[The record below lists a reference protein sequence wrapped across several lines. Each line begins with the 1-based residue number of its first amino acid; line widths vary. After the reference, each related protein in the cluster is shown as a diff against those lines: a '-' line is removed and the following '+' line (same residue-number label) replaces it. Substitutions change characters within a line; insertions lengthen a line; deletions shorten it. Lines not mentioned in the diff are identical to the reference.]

1 MESKP
6 HSVLTPYPVQ
16 RCFKILDGPQ
26 DFRFETIPD
35 GLPPPAND
43 TAQDFPSLADSTRKN
58 CLLPFQNL
66 LARLDESA
74 SNGLFP
80 PVTCLVSDFTMF
92 FTIDAAEALGIP
104 IVIHFPAS
112 AYSLLGIA
120 LYQNLLDRGIVPHKD
135 ESYLT
140 NGYLEQEIDW
150 IPGMR
155 NIRLKDLPSFVR
167 TTDPNE
173 LFLLFNI
180 MTVEKIRRASAICF
194 NTFDELEDDD
204 AVKAL
209 SSIFS
214 FPLYTIGLFPA
225 FLSQI
230 QHNNQLLSFKS
241 SLWKEETRCL
251 DWLEHKEPKSVVYV
265 NFGSTTIM
273 SAEQLYEFAWG
284 LTNSNKHFLWII
296 RPDLVN
302 GGSVILS
309 PVFLNENKDR
319 GSICAGVPMACWPFF
334 AYQQTNC
341 RYACKY
347 LGIGV
352 EIDNNVK
359 REEVEKVV
367 NELMDGETGGSEWKE
382 KAANW
387 KRNFN
392 KSTKRNPDCPSNCF
406 ETSKAAS
413 CSRLLHKRLL
423 KSRSFKILDGFQDL
437 WFETIPDGLPPQ
449 LLLMIMPLKTYPL
462 LLTLPER
469 TVLPFQNLLARLN
482 ESASN
487 GLPPKKS
494 LCLVS
499 DVTMFF
505 TIDVAEAL
513 GLPIVILWPASAY
526 SLLVCLF

>member
-6 HSVLTPYPVQ
+6 HAVLTPYPVQ
-16 RCFKILDGPQ
+16 SHINSALKLAKLLYVRGFFITFVNTEFNHKRLLKSGCFKILDGPQ

-43 TAQDFPSLADSTRKN
+43 TTQDLPSIADSTRKN

-66 LARLDESA
+66 LARLNESA
-74 SNGLFP
+74 SNGFFP

-120 LYQNLLDRGIVPHKD
+120 HYENLLNRGIVPLKD

-173 LFLLFNI
+173 FFLQFNI
-180 MTVEKIRRASAICF
+180 MNVEKIRRASAICF
-194 NTFDELEDDD
+194 NTFDELEGD
-204 AVKAL
+204 AVEAL

-214 FPLYTIGLFPA
+214 FPLYTIGFFPA
-225 FLSQI
+225 FVSQI
-230 QHNNQLLSFKS
+230 QHNNQLLSFKY
-241 SLWKEETRCL
+241 SLWKEETRWL

-265 NFGSTTIM
+265 NFGSTIIM
-273 SAEQLYEFAWG
+273 SAEQLHEFAWG
-284 LTNSNKHFLWII
+284 LANSKKHFLWII

-309 PVFLNENKDR
+309 PVFLNETKDR
-319 GSICAGVPMACWPFF
+319 GFIADWCEQEKVLNHPSIGGFLTHCGWNSMTESICAGVPMACWPFF
-334 AYQQTNC
+334 ADQQTNC
-341 RYACKY
+341 RYACKDW
-347 LGIGV
+347 GIGV

-367 NELMDGETGGSEWKE
+367 NELMDGEMGKKMRQKVSEWKKIAEQDTRASGSSYMNLE
-382 KAANW
+382 KMI
-387 KRNFN
+387 KDVMIKTRN
-392 KSTKRNPDCPSNCF
+392 
-406 ETSKAAS
+406 
-413 CSRLLHKRLL
+413 
-423 KSRSFKILDGFQDL
+423 
-437 WFETIPDGLPPQ
+437 
-449 LLLMIMPLKTYPL
+449 
-462 LLTLPER
+462 
-469 TVLPFQNLLARLN
+469 
-482 ESASN
+482 
-487 GLPPKKS
+487 
-494 LCLVS
+494 
-499 DVTMFF
+499 
-505 TIDVAEAL
+505 
-513 GLPIVILWPASAY
+513 
-526 SLLVCLF
+526 